1 MTFTVSQL
9 VAAGQSFIEQHGD
22 GEVKLLWEQGVL
34 DENYDPQCL
43 EQPTDIRA
51 ISDWPLP
58 GESLV
63 NKAEKPDKMFVIL
76 YGEYERIFN
85 A

>member
-1 MTFTVSQL
+1 ML
-9 VAAGQSFIEQHGD
+9 LCEQ
-22 GEVKLLWEQGVL
+22 VVL

-63 NKAEKPDKMFVIL
+63 NKAEKPEKMFVIL
-76 YGEYERIFN
+76 YGEFKPSEFGYK
-85 A
+85 AVASVD